1 MIELFCAF
9 YCLNLALFLA
19 FDRCACATGSLSV
32 SERLPDRISHL
43 NFLFIIIG
51 DIKYR
56 FCLNVEL
63 NGYKKNSQ
71 FFKVSVCK
79 YILLMHWQARPT
91 LKLPHQLTKTPP
103 S

>member
-32 SERLPDRISHL
+32 SERLPDRNSHL

-79 YILLMHWQARPT
+79 YINSFFSTGIPQVSM
-91 LKLPHQLTKTPP
+91 K
-103 S
+103 